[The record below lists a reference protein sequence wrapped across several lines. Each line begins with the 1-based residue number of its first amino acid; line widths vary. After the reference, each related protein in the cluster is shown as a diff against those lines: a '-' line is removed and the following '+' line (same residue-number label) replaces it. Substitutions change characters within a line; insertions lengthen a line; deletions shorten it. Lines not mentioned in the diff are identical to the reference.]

1 MCAKQSGPDPFV
13 QKSVLL
19 IFTYVDTI
27 KSAHAQM
34 TSRTKTVGSLGSNS
48 YDGRQRHANNTSAW
62 VSEPTERISVGA
74 YSPTFYLGEHEDE
87 P

>member
-1 MCAKQSGPDPFV
+1 M
-13 QKSVLL
+13 
-19 IFTYVDTI
+19 TI
-27 KSAHAQM
+27 
-34 TSRTKTVGSLGSNS
+34 RTKTVGALGSNS

>member
-1 MCAKQSGPDPFV
+1 
-13 QKSVLL
+13 
-19 IFTYVDTI
+19 
-27 KSAHAQM
+27 M
-34 TSRTKTVGSLGSNS
+34 TSRTKTVGALGSNS

-74 YSPTFYLGEHEDE
+74 YSPAFYLGEHEDE